1 MNKKNQGLYNLLL
14 RLVDIFTWLASIAGA
29 YLLRFYLLPHEAYH
43 NINLVYYLRAMPLL
57 IGCYM
62 VLYQAN
68 GLYDPFR
75 RRTILSETGKIIVAN
90 FYGLAGIFL
99 AFFWIKEVH
108 ISRLVILIFGIFSTV
123 ISASTRAAGRLFLRS
138 MRRKGYNIKH
148 ILMVGSNETAADFYR
163 KAAANKNYGYV
174 VDGYLNDRPSDY
186 HWQAEYLGAIDQLAE
201 VLKTHHPDEVLI
213 SLGYHQFSLLGQ
225 VISTCE
231 LQGVKSSLLPFYSK
245 YLPTQ
250 PKVEVFEG
258 IPIINLRHI
267 PLDNLFLA
275 ALKRGFDIIASF
287 LGLILLSP
295 LLLVTVI
302 SIKLSSPGPVIYKQV
317 RIGKNR
323 REFTMYKFRSM
334 RVDNN
339 ADTTT
344 WGTRNDD
351 RRTRFG
357 AFIRKFSI
365 DELPQL
371 YNVLKGDMS
380 LVGPRPERPFFVEQF
395 RDEVPLYMLK
405 HLVRPGITG
414 WAQVNGWRGDTSIL
428 ERIKCDM
435 YYIENWSLLLD
446 IKILLLTLFSGIVNT
461 SEEL

>member
-1 MNKKNQGLYNLLL
+1 MDKENQRLFNLLL
-14 RLVDIFTWLASIAGA
+14 RLVDICTWLVAIAGA
-29 YLLRFYLLPHEAYH
+29 YMLRFYLLPHEAYH
-43 NINLVYYLRAMPLL
+43 NINLLYYLRAMPAL
-57 IGCYM
+57 IVGYM
-62 VLYQAN
+62 VLYQAS

-75 RRTILSETGKIIVAN
+75 RRTILSETGKIIAAN
-90 FYGLAGIFL
+90 FYGLVGIFL

-108 ISRLVILIFGIFSTV
+108 ISRLVILIFAIFSTA
-123 ISASTRAAGRLFLRS
+123 ISAATRAVGRVFLRS

-148 ILMVGSNETAADFYR
+148 ILIVGSNESAADFYR
-163 KAAANKNYGYV
+163 KAAANRNYGYV
-174 VDGYLNDRPSDY
+174 VDGYLNDCPSDY
-186 HWQAEYLGAIDQLAE
+186 RWQAEYLGAIDRLAE
-201 VLKTHHPDEVLI
+201 VLNTHHPDEVLI
-213 SLGYHQFSLLGQ
+213 SLEYHQFPLLGQ

-231 LQGVKSSLLPFYSK
+231 TQGVKSSLLPFYSK

-250 PKVEVFEG
+250 PKVEVFED
-258 IPIINLRHI
+258 IPIINLRHT
-267 PLDNLFLA
+267 PLDNLFLS
-275 ALKRGFDIIASF
+275 ALKRGFDLAASF
-287 LGLILLSP
+287 LGLLLLSP
-295 LLLVTVI
+295 LLLATVVG
-302 SIKLSSPGPVIYKQV
+302 IKLTSPGPVIYKQV

-334 RVDNN
+334 RVENN

-344 WGTRNDD
+344 WGTKDD
-351 RRTRFG
+351 KRRTRFG
-357 AFIRKFSI
+357 AFLRKFSI

-435 YYIENWSLLLD
+435 YYIENWSFLLD
-446 IKILLLTLFSGIVNT
+446 IKILLLTLFKGIINT

>member
-1 MNKKNQGLYNLLL
+1 MDKKNHRLFNLML
-14 RLVDIFTWLASIAGA
+14 RVADIVTWLTAIAGA
-29 YLLRFYLLPHEAYH
+29 YILRFYLLPHGTYH
-43 NINLVYYLRAMPLL
+43 NINLVYYLRAMPALVC
-57 IGCYM
+57 GYM
-62 VLYQAN
+62 VLYQAS

-75 RRTILSETGKIIVAN
+75 RRTILAETGKIIAAN

-108 ISRLVILIFGIFSTV
+108 ISRLVILFFCIL
-123 ISASTRAAGRLFLRS
+123 SAVLSACTRAAGRLFLRS

-174 VDGYLNDRPSDY
+174 VDGYLNDHPSDY
-186 HWQAEYLGAIDQLAE
+186 RWQAEYLGSIDRLAE
-201 VLKTHHPDEVLI
+201 VLENRHPDEVLI
-213 SLGYHQFSLLGQ
+213 SLDYHQFSLLGQ
-225 VISTCE
+225 VIAACE
-231 LQGVKSSLLPFYSK
+231 AQGVKSSLLPFYSK
-245 YLPTQ
+245 YLPSRPT
-250 PKVEVFEG
+250 VEVFED

-275 ALKRGFDIIASF
+275 ALKRGFDVIASL

-295 LLLVTVI
+295 LLLGTAI
-302 SIKLSSPGPVIYKQV
+302 CIRMTSPGPVIYKQV

-323 REFTMYKFRSM
+323 REFVMYKFRSM
-334 RVDNN
+334 RTENN

-344 WGTRNDD
+344 WGTKSDN
-351 RRTRFG
+351 RRTRLG
-357 AFIRKFSI
+357 AFLRKFSI

-428 ERIKCDM
+428 ERIRCDM
-435 YYIENWSLLLD
+435 YYIENWSFLLD
-446 IKILLLTLFSGIVNT
+446 IKILLMTVFKGIVNT
-461 SEEL
+461 SEAL

>member
-1 MNKKNQGLYNLLL
+1 MDKKNHRLFNLLL
-14 RLVDIFTWLASIAGA
+14 RLTDILIWLAAIAGA
-29 YLLRFYLLPHEAYH
+29 YVLRFNLLPHTAYH
-43 NINLVYYLRAMPLL
+43 NINLIYYLRAMPVLVF
-57 IGCYM
+57 GYM

-75 RRTILSETGKIIVAN
+75 RRTILAEIGKIIAAN

-108 ISRLVILIFGIFSTV
+108 ISRLVILIFGVLSTV
-123 ISASTRAAGRLFLRS
+123 LSAATRAAGRLFLRS

-148 ILMVGSNETAADFYR
+148 ILMVGSNEISANFYQ
-163 KAAANKNYGYV
+163 KAAANKNYGYII
-174 VDGYLNDRPSDY
+174 DGYLNDRPSDY
-186 HWQAEYLGAIDQLAE
+186 RWQAEYLGSIDRLAE
-201 VLKTHHPDEVLI
+201 VLQTRHPDEVLI
-213 SLGYHQFSLLGQ
+213 SLDYHQFSLLGQ
-225 VISTCE
+225 VIATCE
-231 LQGVKSSLLPFYSK
+231 AQGVKSSLLPFYRK
-245 YLPTQ
+245 YLPSR
-250 PKVEVFEG
+250 PKVEVFED

-275 ALKRGFDIIASF
+275 ALKRGFDVIASF
-287 LGLILLSP
+287 LGLIVLSP
-295 LLLVTVI
+295 LMLGAAI
-302 SIKLSSPGPVIYKQV
+302 GIKLTSSGPVIYKQA

-323 REFTMYKFRSM
+323 REFVMYKFRSM
-334 RVDNN
+334 RTENN
-339 ADTTT
+339 ADATT
-344 WGTRNDD
+344 WGSKSDD
-351 RRTRFG
+351 RRTRLGTFL
-357 AFIRKFSI
+357 RKFSI

-428 ERIKCDM
+428 ERIRCDM
-435 YYIENWSLLLD
+435 YYIENWSFLFD
-446 IKILLLTLFSGIVNT
+446 MKILLMTVFKGIVNT
-461 SEEL
+461 SEAL

>member
-1 MNKKNQGLYNLLL
+1 MDKKNHRLFNLLL
-14 RLVDIFTWLASIAGA
+14 RLADIVTWLVAIAGA
-29 YLLRFYLLPHEAYH
+29 YILRFHLLPHAVYH
-43 NINLVYYLRAMPLL
+43 NINLVYYLRAMPALVC
-57 IGCYM
+57 GYM
-62 VLYQAN
+62 VLYQAS

-75 RRTILSETGKIIVAN
+75 RRTILSETGKIIAAN

-108 ISRLVILIFGIFSTV
+108 ISRLVILFFGILSSV
-123 ISASTRAAGRLFLRS
+123 LSACTRATGRLFLRS

-148 ILMVGSNETAADFYR
+148 ILMVGSNEIAADFYR
-163 KAAANKNYGYV
+163 KAAANRNYGYV

-186 HWQAEYLGAIDQLAE
+186 RWQAEYLGSIDRLAE
-201 VLKTHHPDEVLI
+201 VLESRHPDEVLI
-213 SLGYHQFSLLGQ
+213 SLDYHQFSLLSQ
-225 VISTCE
+225 VIAVCE
-231 LQGVKSSLLPFYSK
+231 ARGVKSSLLPFYSK
-245 YLPTQ
+245 YLPAR
-250 PKVEVFEG
+250 PKVEVFED

-287 LGLILLSP
+287 LGLIVLSP
-295 LLLVTVI
+295 LLLGTAVCIRLT
-302 SIKLSSPGPVIYKQV
+302 SPGPVIYKQV

-323 REFTMYKFRSM
+323 REFVMYKFRSM
-334 RVDNN
+334 RTENN

-344 WGTRNDD
+344 WGTRSDD
-351 RRTRFG
+351 RRTHFG
-357 AFIRKFSI
+357 AFLRKFSI

-428 ERIKCDM
+428 ERIRCDM
-435 YYIENWSLLLD
+435 YYIENWSFLLD
-446 IKILLLTLFSGIVNT
+446 IKILFMTLFKGVVNN
-461 SEEL
+461 SEVL

>member
-1 MNKKNQGLYNLLL
+1 MDKKNHRLFNLLL
-14 RLVDIFTWLASIAGA
+14 RLTDILIWLAAIAGA
-29 YLLRFYLLPHEAYH
+29 YVLRFNLLPHTAYH
-43 NINLVYYLRAMPLL
+43 NINLIYYLRAMPVLVF
-57 IGCYM
+57 GYM

-75 RRTILSETGKIIVAN
+75 RRTILAEIGKIIAAN

-108 ISRLVILIFGIFSTV
+108 ISRLVILIFGVLSTV
-123 ISASTRAAGRLFLRS
+123 LSAATRAAGRLFLRS

-148 ILMVGSNETAADFYR
+148 ILMVGSNEISANFYQ
-163 KAAANKNYGYV
+163 KAAANKNYGYII
-174 VDGYLNDRPSDY
+174 DGYLNDRPSDY
-186 HWQAEYLGAIDQLAE
+186 RWQAEYLGSIDRLAE
-201 VLKTHHPDEVLI
+201 VLQTRHPDEVLI
-213 SLGYHQFSLLGQ
+213 SLDYHQFSLLGQ
-225 VISTCE
+225 VIATCE
-231 LQGVKSSLLPFYSK
+231 AQGVKSSLLPFYSK
-245 YLPTQ
+245 YLPSR
-250 PKVEVFEG
+250 PKVEVFED

-275 ALKRGFDIIASF
+275 ALKRGFDVIASF
-287 LGLILLSP
+287 LGLIVLSP
-295 LLLVTVI
+295 LMLGAAI
-302 SIKLSSPGPVIYKQV
+302 GIKLTSSGPVIYKQA

-323 REFTMYKFRSM
+323 REFVMYKFRSM
-334 RVDNN
+334 RTENN
-339 ADTTT
+339 ADATT
-344 WGTRNDD
+344 WGSKSDD
-351 RRTRFG
+351 RRTRLGTFL
-357 AFIRKFSI
+357 RKFSI

-428 ERIKCDM
+428 ERIRCDM
-435 YYIENWSLLLD
+435 YYIENWSFLFD
-446 IKILLLTLFSGIVNT
+446 MKILLMTVFKGIVNT
-461 SEEL
+461 SEAL

>member
-1 MNKKNQGLYNLLL
+1 MDKKNHRLFNLLL
-14 RLVDIFTWLASIAGA
+14 RLTDILIWLAAIAGA
-29 YLLRFYLLPHEAYH
+29 YVLRFNLLPHTAYH
-43 NINLVYYLRAMPLL
+43 NINLIYYLRAMPVLVF
-57 IGCYM
+57 GYM

-75 RRTILSETGKIIVAN
+75 RRTILAEIGKIIAAN

-108 ISRLVILIFGIFSTV
+108 ISRLVILIFGVLSTV
-123 ISASTRAAGRLFLRS
+123 LSASTRAAGRLFLRS

-148 ILMVGSNETAADFYR
+148 ILMVGSNEISANFYR
-163 KAAANKNYGYV
+163 KAAANKNYGYII
-174 VDGYLNDRPSDY
+174 DGYLNDRPSDY
-186 HWQAEYLGAIDQLAE
+186 RWQAEYLGSIDRLAE
-201 VLKTHHPDEVLI
+201 VLQTRHPDEVLI
-213 SLGYHQFSLLGQ
+213 SLDYHQFSLLGQ
-225 VISTCE
+225 VIATCE
-231 LQGVKSSLLPFYSK
+231 AQGVKSSLLPFYSK
-245 YLPTQ
+245 YLPSR
-250 PKVEVFEG
+250 PKVEVFED

-275 ALKRGFDIIASF
+275 ALKRGFDVIASF
-287 LGLILLSP
+287 LGLIVLSP
-295 LLLVTVI
+295 LMLCAAI
-302 SIKLSSPGPVIYKQV
+302 GIKLTSSGPVIYKQA

-323 REFTMYKFRSM
+323 REFVMYKFRSM
-334 RVDNN
+334 RTENN
-339 ADTTT
+339 ADATT
-344 WGTRNDD
+344 WGSKSDD
-351 RRTRFG
+351 RRTRLGTFL
-357 AFIRKFSI
+357 RKFSI

-428 ERIKCDM
+428 ERIRCDM
-435 YYIENWSLLLD
+435 YYIENWSFLFD
-446 IKILLLTLFSGIVNT
+446 MKILLMTVFKGIVNT

>member
-1 MNKKNQGLYNLLL
+1 MDKEKQRLYNLLL
-14 RLVDIFTWLASIAGA
+14 RIVDVLTWLVAIAGA
-29 YLLRFYLLPHEAYH
+29 YVMRFYLLPHIANH
-43 NINLVYYLRAMPLL
+43 SIDLQYYLRVMPVL
-57 IGCYM
+57 IFGYM
-62 VLYQAN
+62 VLYQTS

-75 RRTILSETGKIIVAN
+75 RRSILSETGKIIVAN
-90 FYGLAGIFL
+90 FYGLVGIFL
-99 AFFWIKEVH
+99 VFFWIKEVH
-108 ISRLVILIFGIFSTV
+108 ISRLVILIFGVSSAI

-138 MRRKGYNIKH
+138 MRRKGFNIKH
-148 ILMVGSNETAADFYR
+148 ILIVGSNETAADFYR
-163 KAAANKNYGYV
+163 KAATNKNYGYV
-174 VDGYLNDRPSDY
+174 VDGYLNDHPSDY
-186 HWQAEYLGAIDQLAE
+186 GWRAEYLGAIDQLPE
-201 VLKTHHPDEVLI
+201 VLQHQHPDEVLI
-213 SLGYHQFSLLGQ
+213 SLEYHQFHILSQ

-245 YLPTQ
+245 YLPSQ

-267 PLDNLFLA
+267 PLDNLFFA
-275 ALKRGFDIIASF
+275 ALKRGFDVIASF
-287 LGLILLSP
+287 LGLLLLSP
-295 LLLVTVI
+295 LLLGTI
-302 SIKLSSPGPVIYKQV
+302 IGIKLTSAGPVIYKQV

-334 RVDNN
+334 RLENN

-344 WGTRNDD
+344 WGTKNDD

-357 AFIRKFSI
+357 AFLRKFSI

-371 YNVLKGDMS
+371 YNVLRGDMS

-414 WAQVNGWRGDTSIL
+414 WAQINGWRGDTSIL

-435 YYIENWSLLLD
+435 FYIENWSFLLD
-446 IKILLLTLFSGIVNT
+446 IKILLLTIFKGIVNT

>member
-1 MNKKNQGLYNLLL
+1 MDKKNHRLFNLLL
-14 RLVDIFTWLASIAGA
+14 RLADIVTWLVAIAGA
-29 YLLRFYLLPHEAYH
+29 YILRFHLLPHAVYH
-43 NINLVYYLRAMPLL
+43 NINLVYYLRAMPALVC
-57 IGCYM
+57 GYM
-62 VLYQAN
+62 VLYQAS

-75 RRTILSETGKIIVAN
+75 RRTILSETGKIIAAN

-108 ISRLVILIFGIFSTV
+108 ISRLVILFFGIFSSV
-123 ISASTRAAGRLFLRS
+123 LSACTRATGRLFLRS

-148 ILMVGSNETAADFYR
+148 ILMVGSNEIAADFYR
-163 KAAANKNYGYV
+163 KAAANRNYGYV

-186 HWQAEYLGAIDQLAE
+186 RWQAEYLGSIDRLSE
-201 VLKTHHPDEVLI
+201 VLESRHPDEVLI
-213 SLGYHQFSLLGQ
+213 SLDYHQFSLLSQ
-225 VISTCE
+225 VIAVCE
-231 LQGVKSSLLPFYSK
+231 ARGVKSSLLPFYSK
-245 YLPTQ
+245 YLPAR
-250 PKVEVFEG
+250 PKVEVFED

-287 LGLILLSP
+287 LGLIVLSP
-295 LLLVTVI
+295 LLLGTAVCIRLT
-302 SIKLSSPGPVIYKQV
+302 SPGPVIYKQV

-323 REFTMYKFRSM
+323 REFVMYKFRSM
-334 RVDNN
+334 RTENN

-344 WGTRNDD
+344 WGTRSDD
-351 RRTRFG
+351 RRTHFG
-357 AFIRKFSI
+357 AFLRKFSI

-380 LVGPRPERPFFVEQF
+380 LIGPRPERPFFVEQF

-428 ERIKCDM
+428 ERIRCDM
-435 YYIENWSLLLD
+435 YYIENWSFLLD
-446 IKILLLTLFSGIVNT
+446 IKILFMTLFKGVVNN
-461 SEEL
+461 SEVL

>member
-1 MNKKNQGLYNLLL
+1 MDKKNYRLFNLLL
-14 RLVDIFTWLASIAGA
+14 RLADILIWLSAIAGA
-29 YLLRFYLLPHEAYH
+29 YVLRFYLLPHAAQH
-43 NINLVYYLRAMPLL
+43 NINLVYYLRAMPALVC
-57 IGCYM
+57 GYM
-62 VLYQAN
+62 VLYQSS

-75 RRTILSETGKIIVAN
+75 RRTILAETGKIIAAN

-108 ISRLVILIFGIFSTV
+108 ISRLVILIFSILSTV
-123 ISASTRAAGRLFLRS
+123 LSAFARAAGRLFLRS

-148 ILMVGSNETAADFYR
+148 ILMVGSNEIAANFYQ
-163 KAAANKNYGYV
+163 KAAANKNYGYI
-174 VDGYLNDRPSDY
+174 VDGYLNDHPSDY
-186 HWQAEYLGAIDQLAE
+186 RWQAEYLGSIDRLAE
-201 VLKTHHPDEVLI
+201 VLQTRHPDEVLV
-213 SLGYHQFSLLGQ
+213 SLDYHQFPLLGQ
-225 VISTCE
+225 VIATCE
-231 LQGVKSSLLPFYSK
+231 AQGVKSSLLPFYSR
-245 YLPTQ
+245 YLPSR
-250 PKVEVFEG
+250 PKVEIFED

-275 ALKRGFDIIASF
+275 GLKRGFDVAASL
-287 LGLILLSP
+287 LGLVLLSP
-295 LLLVTVI
+295 LLLSTALG
-302 SIKLSSPGPVIYKQV
+302 IKLSSPGPVIYKQA

-323 REFTMYKFRSM
+323 REFVMYKFRSM
-334 RVDNN
+334 RTENN

-344 WGTRNDD
+344 WGTKSDD

-357 AFIRKFSI
+357 TLLRKFSI

-371 YNVLKGDMS
+371 YNVLRGDMS

-428 ERIKCDM
+428 ERIRCDM
-435 YYIENWSLLLD
+435 YYIENWSFLLD
-446 IKILLLTLFSGIVNT
+446 MKILMLTVFKGIVNT

>member
-1 MNKKNQGLYNLLL
+1 MDKKRQRLFNLGL
-14 RLVDIFTWLASIAGA
+14 RLADILTWLAAIAGA
-29 YLLRFYLLPHEAYH
+29 YLLRFYLLPHASQH
-43 NINLVYYLRAMPLL
+43 SINFVYYLRAMPALVC
-57 IGCYM
+57 GYM
-62 VLYQAN
+62 VLYQAG

-75 RRTILSETGKIIVAN
+75 RRTILAETGKIIATN
-90 FYGLAGIFL
+90 LYGLAGIFL

-108 ISRLVILIFGIFSTV
+108 ISRLVILIFGGLSTLL
-123 ISASTRAAGRLFLRS
+123 SSGTRAAVRLFLRS

-148 ILMVGSNETAADFYR
+148 ILMVGSNETAANFYQ

-186 HWQAEYLGAIDQLAE
+186 HWQAEYLGGIDQLAE
-201 VLKTHHPDEVLI
+201 VLKTRHPDEVLI
-213 SLGYHQFSLLGQ
+213 SLDYHQFSLLGT
-225 VISTCE
+225 VIAACE
-231 LQGVKSSLLPFYSK
+231 TQGVKSSLLPFYSK
-245 YLPTQ
+245 YLPSRPT
-250 PKVEVFEG
+250 VEIFED

-295 LLLVTVI
+295 LLVSTAVG
-302 SIKLSSPGPVIYKQV
+302 IKLTSPGPVIYKQV

-323 REFTMYKFRSM
+323 QEFIMYKFRSM
-334 RVDNN
+334 RTENN

-344 WGTRNDD
+344 WGTKSDN

-357 AFIRKFSI
+357 AFLRKFSI

-414 WAQVNGWRGDTSIL
+414 WAQINGWRGDTSIL

-435 YYIENWSLLLD
+435 YYIENWSFLLD
-446 IKILLLTLFSGIVNT
+446 IKILLITVFKGIVNP
-461 SEEL
+461 SETL